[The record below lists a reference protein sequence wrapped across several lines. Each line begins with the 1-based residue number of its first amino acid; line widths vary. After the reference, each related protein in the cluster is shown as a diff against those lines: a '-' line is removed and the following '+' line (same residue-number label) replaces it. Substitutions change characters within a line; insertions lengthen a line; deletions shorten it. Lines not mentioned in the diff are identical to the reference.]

1 MTAECRKYGLL
12 QYVRVQDAGGV
23 TAASASKC
31 AIVEYAR
38 QDPEAPARAI
48 AGLKGMRIL
57 GRPVGA
63 AACGASSCGRVC
75 HYVLI
80 FI

>member
-12 QYVRVQDAGGV
+12 QYVRVQDAGG
-23 TAASASKC
+23 TAASATKC

-48 AGLKGMRIL
+48 AGLKGKWIL